1 MDDRA
6 VVEKTIHD
14 HKFPCDDLWRYEE
27 GPEEFDDDEPAEPWE
42 IADPSCIEC
51 GSDSRDPSG
60 LGLRRP
66 RQADRQHAG
75 QGEARPL
82 VGYVLVRTDGA

>member
-51 GSDSRDPSG
+51 G
-60 LGLRRP
+60 
-66 RQADRQHAG
+66 G
-75 QGEARPL
+75 QGGWIAYVGGVEETAWVMCPCTEEAGD
-82 VGYVLVRTDGA
+82 V